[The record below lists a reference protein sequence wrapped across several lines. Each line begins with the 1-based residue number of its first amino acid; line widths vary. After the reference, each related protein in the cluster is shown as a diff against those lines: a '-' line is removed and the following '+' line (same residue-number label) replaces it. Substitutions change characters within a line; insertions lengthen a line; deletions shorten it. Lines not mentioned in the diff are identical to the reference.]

1 MIDNGLPALS
11 NWVDIHVE
19 VTEVNSPPELL
30 PIASRT
36 AIVGM
41 PLRFQAK
48 ARDADF
54 PVQRL
59 TFGLAGGSPLGA
71 GINPGTGD
79 FSWTPS
85 TQQVGS
91 YTMTVEVA
99 DDGIPPLTHGLDFAV
114 TVKEPDPVPAPVVSA
129 SWAVDGSVTLSWW
142 GVEGVA
148 YQIQFKESLNDAV
161 WSPLAVVVGAGGVA
175 GLSGIDPTEAP
186 ERYYRVVAIP

>member
-1 MIDNGLPALS
+1 
-11 NWVDIHVE
+11 
-19 VTEVNSPPELL
+19 
-30 PIASRT
+30 
-36 AIVGM
+36 
-41 PLRFQAK
+41 
-48 ARDADF
+48 
-54 PVQRL
+54 
-59 TFGLAGGSPLGA
+59 
-71 GINPGTGD
+71 
-79 FSWTPS
+79 
-85 TQQVGS
+85 
-91 YTMTVEVA
+91 MTVEVA